1 MSVSDDIAATQAIA
15 EGILPDNA
23 SPIERAVLC
32 AEIARMALV
41 DPGSIATIWNG
52 DTCPSAL
59 LPWLARSVSVDVWD
73 TSWTEAVRRSA
84 VRNSPLIHR
93 MKGTVW
99 AVQRALSQYGISAS
113 LTEWWQDESIER
125 GHIKVSIKY
134 GSGTSSFNNDFQVLT
149 LQSVRSAK
157 PKSRPMDNTVTEIS
171 VAGSVFAGAATMARV
186 TAIISFRES

>member
-1 MSVSDDIAATQAIA
+1 MSVSDDIAAAQMIA

-73 TSWTEAVRRSA
+73 PSWSESVRRSA

-93 MKGTVW
+93 MKGTAW

-113 LTEWWQDESIER
+113 LTEWWQDDSVER
-125 GHIKVSIKY
+125 GHIQVSIKY
-134 GSGTSSFNNDFQVLT
+134 GSGTASFNNDFQVLT
-149 LQSVRSAK
+149 LESVRASK
-157 PKSRPMDNTVTEIS
+157 PKSRIMDNTVTDVS
-171 VAGSVFAGAATMARV
+171 VAGSVFAGVVPVARI